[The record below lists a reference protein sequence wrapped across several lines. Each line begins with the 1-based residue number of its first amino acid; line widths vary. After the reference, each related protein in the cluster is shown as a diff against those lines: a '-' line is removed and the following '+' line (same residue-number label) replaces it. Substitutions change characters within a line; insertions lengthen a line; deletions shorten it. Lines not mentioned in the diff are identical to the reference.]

1 MEGLVPQ
8 IVRQS
13 YLVTHKYSLLAH
25 LWDLLLISLV
35 KVDGNVFFGQMQPC
49 TPNQGV
55 DVRRVRRCPAFGQTV
70 EDTVVV
76 GKARH
81 EIALQLLLESHEN
94 EDGAQELLSLYLIVA
109 SEQELVVQV
118 IADSCPCPHISAIT
132 HPYHCTQP
140 STFS

>member
-1 MEGLVPQ
+1 MCSLAKCSH
-8 IVRQS
+8 VRP
-13 YLVTHKYSLLAH
+13 T
-25 LWDLLLISLV
+25 
-35 KVDGNVFFGQMQPC
+35 KVLMSGECEDALPF
-49 TPNQGV
+49 
-55 DVRRVRRCPAFGQTV
+55 DQTV

-118 IADSCPCPHISAIT
+118 IADACPCPHISAIT
-132 HPYHCTQP
+132 HPYHRTQP